1 MPLLVRAEDRVAPG
15 RGLAAWR
22 VVTWLL
28 LLFAAIGGVQYIH
41 HGSAVWQELQRWP
54 ADDSSGHVAA
64 LHRML
69 AWDAAYLA
77 AAFVIIVAC
86 AGVILRQGWSRSVLR
101 VVSVLLAL
109 WALVSGLWLASAMRA
124 LLPPDATSL
133 SQMAALL
140 PHSYLLALAMKAVA
154 AVLLLWLAWRLGRAD
169 VRARFIRRR

>member
-15 RGLAAWR
+15 RGLAVWR

-28 LLFAAIGGVQYIH
+28 LLLAAIGGVQYIH

-69 AWDAAYLA
+69 AWDGAYLL
-77 AAFVIIVAC
+77 AAFVIIVVC
-86 AGVILRQGWSRSVLR
+86 AGAILRQGWSRSVLR

-109 WALVSGLWLASAMRA
+109 WALVSGLQLVSAMRT
-124 LLPPDATSL
+124 LFPPDATV

-140 PHSYLLALAMKAVA
+140 PRSYLLALAMKAVA
-154 AVLLLWLAWRLGRAD
+154 VPVLLWLAWRLGRAD
-169 VRARFIRRR
+169 VRARFVRRR